1 MIKIVKQAAA
11 SIVTFE
17 NVSRFNAQ
25 TSLSVKQEIIDLYN
39 DSNVVIINL
48 LGIKFVDSAGFGAF
62 ISILK
67 TAKERNGRLLF
78 CNISREV
85 QDLFEIMQLHIV
97 FELFENLEGAL
108 ASC

>member
-1 MIKIVKQAAA
+1 MIKVVKQATA
-11 SIVTFE
+11 SIVAFE

-48 LGIKFVDSAGFGAF
+48 LGIKFVDSAGFGTF

-97 FELFENLEGAL
+97 FELFESLEDAL